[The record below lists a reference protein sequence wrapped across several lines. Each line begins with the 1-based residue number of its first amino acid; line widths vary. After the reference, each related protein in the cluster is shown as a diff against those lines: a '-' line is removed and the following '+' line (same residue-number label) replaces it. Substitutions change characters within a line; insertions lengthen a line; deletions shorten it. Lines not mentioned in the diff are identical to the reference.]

1 MNTEITINYSE
12 KNLSQ
17 KIKNKVSCHGICI
30 VENFIDNE
38 NILNLR
44 GEIDE
49 ILKSNIEKN
58 RDIKTNHTLMKRLSI
73 DSTKPFSNIYNFCNL
88 QLFKTLASDF
98 FSTYNKDIKD
108 IKEEVYIHRDK
119 DGADNNVKWHQDPQ
133 VSLKFFLYL
142 QDTDENCGAMQYS
155 IGSHSDG
162 IYRLKAVRLM
172 GDSNPTLG
180 RTEKSISNK
189 VILKAKGGSL
199 LVFNTAGFHRAGD
212 IKIGKKREVIRVH
225 FSKKYPKSVQLLNRL
240 LSIFFISKSLRTK
253 IMANLGYTGAE
264 INQAWFSYLEDK
276 SN

>member
-1 MNTEITINYSE
+1 MIEEIKIDYSDN
-12 KNLSQ
+12 NLIK
-17 KIKNKVSCHGICI
+17 KIKNIVSSYGICV
-30 VENFIDNE
+30 VENFIDKE
-38 NILNLR
+38 NILNLK
-44 GEIDE
+44 GELDE
-49 ILKSNIEKN
+49 ILKSNIEKS
-58 RDIKTNHTLMKRLSI
+58 RDIETNYTLLKRLSI
-73 DSTKPFSNIYNFCNL
+73 HSTKPFSNIYNFCNFG
-88 QLFKTLASDF
+88 LFKTLASDF
-98 FSTYNKDIKD
+98 FSTNNTN

-119 DGADNNVKWHQDPQ
+119 NGADNNVKWHQDPQ

-180 RTEKSISNK
+180 RTEKFISNK

-240 LSIFFISKSLRTK
+240 ISIFFISKTLRTK
-253 IMANLGYTGAE
+253 IMANLGCTGAE
-264 INQAWFSYLEDK
+264 INKEWFSYLEDK

>member
-1 MNTEITINYSE
+1 MINNLKISKSE
-12 KNLSQ
+12 KDLQNR
-17 KIKNKVSCHGICI
+17 IKNIVTEYGVCI
-30 VENFIDNE
+30 IENFFNLDDLANLKNE
-38 NILNLR
+38 LNAILNS
-44 GEIDE
+44 D
-49 ILKSNIEKN
+49 IEKS

-73 DSTKPFSNIYNFCNL
+73 NSTKPFSNIFNFCNF

-98 FSTYNKDIKD
+98 FSTNNND
-108 IKEEVYIHRDK
+108 IKEEVYIHKDK

-162 IYRLKAVRLM
+162 IYRLKAARLM

-225 FSKKYPKSVQLLNRL
+225 FSKKYPKSIQLLNRL
-240 LSIFFISKSLRTK
+240 ISIFFISKSLRTK
-253 IMANLGYTGAE
+253 IMANLGFTGAE
-264 INQAWFSYLEDK
+264 INPAWFSFLEDK